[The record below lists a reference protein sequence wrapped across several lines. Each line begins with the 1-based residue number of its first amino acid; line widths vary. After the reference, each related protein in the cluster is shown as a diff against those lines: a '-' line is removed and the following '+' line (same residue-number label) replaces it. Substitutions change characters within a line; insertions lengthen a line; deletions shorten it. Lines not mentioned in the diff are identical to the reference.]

1 MRLSIL
7 ASIFVASSIAA
18 AAHAAGPAAADVG
31 DADSF
36 GRNVHFIGTSQSGA
50 VTVTS
55 DASNCPPPD
64 PSLPDDRCLVVNPA
78 PAQTVATFN
87 DIGRIKLPAKA
98 TNSLLC
104 HAVTPF
110 FFWHASNPT
119 GSPASTTFA
128 ATVSFTIENQLLDDP
143 SLIDPTTG
151 LPFGGKL
158 DVGLT
163 GLTGDT
169 HTLQPGDSETRRHV
183 STKFCLGGLVSKDAL
198 VFTYGLSAA
207 QADDFFRKPMTVHLN
222 LTLRTLLVDDAT
234 AFYAVRLF
242 GD

>member
-7 ASIFVASSIAA
+7 ASIFVGSSIAA

-36 GRNVHFIGTSQSGA
+36 GRNVHFIGTSQSGS
-50 VTVTS
+50 VSVTS

-119 GSPASTTFA
+119 GSTKRRRLMAPPS
-128 ATVSFTIENQLLDDP
+128 ATGTP
-143 SLIDPTTG
+143 SMPCRALTSHDRTPDTSPTV
-151 LPFGGKL
+151 PR
-158 DVGLT
+158 
-163 GLTGDT
+163 
-169 HTLQPGDSETRRHV
+169 HRRDRPPEHG
-183 STKFCLGGLVSKDAL
+183 SGRKS
-198 VFTYGLSAA
+198 LSSGS
-207 QADDFFRKPMTVHLN
+207 V
-222 LTLRTLLVDDAT
+222 
-234 AFYAVRLF
+234 
-242 GD
+242 

>member
-1 MRLSIL
+1 MRFSIL
-7 ASIFVASSIAA
+7 AGIFAASSI

-36 GRNVHFIGTSQSGA
+36 GRNMHFVGTAQSGS

-55 DASNCPPPD
+55 DAANCPPPD
-64 PSLPDDRCLVVNPA
+64 PAFPDDRCLVANAA

-87 DIGRIKLPAKA
+87 DLARISLPAKA

-119 GSPASTTFA
+119 SAPASTTFSA
-128 ATVSFTIENQLLDDP
+128 GVSFTIENPLLDDP
-143 SLIDPTTG
+143 SLVDPTTG
-151 LPFGGKL
+151 VPFGGKL
-158 DVGLT
+158 DVALT
-163 GLTGDT
+163 NLTGDS
-169 HTLQPGDSETRRHV
+169 HTLQPGDDETRRHV
-183 STKFCLGGLVSKDAL
+183 STKFCLGGLLSKSAL
-198 VFTYGLSAA
+198 VGTYGLSAA
-207 QADDFFRKPMTVHLN
+207 QADEFFRKPMTIRLN
-222 LTLRTLLVDDAT
+222 LTLRSRLVDDAA
-234 AFYAVRLF
+234 AFYGVRLF